1 VAVAGRSA
9 LIVVAILA
17 VGAAAVFAVIVA
29 TRGNDDGLIPDRIQ
43 PGPQADPPAS
53 APAPAAPAA
62 RCPAGVAGCRVVSGR
77 IVYVEAVDPDGDG
90 DAHFVLADSEGVTGP
105 GITVVDVPP
114 ALRPHP
120 LPGVGAHLSA
130 AGILETGSFDQTQIG
145 AVALG
150 G

>member
-1 VAVAGRSA
+1 MAVVGRNV

-17 VGAAAVFAVIVA
+17 VGAAAAFAVIVA
-29 TRGNDDGLIPDRIQ
+29 TRGGNDGLIPDRIQ
-43 PGPQADPPAS
+43 PGAQADPPAS
-53 APAPAAPAA
+53 RPAPAAPAA
-62 RCPAGVAGCRVVSGR
+62 SCPAGAAGCRVVSGR

-90 DAHFVLADSEGVTGP
+90 DAHFVLADSDGVTGP
-105 GITVVDVPP
+105 AITVVDVPP
-114 ALRPHP
+114 ALRPYP

-130 AGILETGSFDQTQIG
+130 AGTLETGSFGQTQIG